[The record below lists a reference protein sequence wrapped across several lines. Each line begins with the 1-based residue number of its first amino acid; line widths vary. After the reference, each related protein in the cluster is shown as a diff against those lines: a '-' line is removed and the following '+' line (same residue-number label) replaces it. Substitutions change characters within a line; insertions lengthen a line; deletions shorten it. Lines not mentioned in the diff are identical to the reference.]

1 MSNAKVKELI
11 NSVDL
16 KELAAAVKD
25 AGDEVRNK
33 IIPNMTKT
41 VKSQFAQFEE
51 EVKKVKK
58 SDLKDMKSKIEKE
71 LKNFWK

>member
-16 KELAAAVKD
+16 KALAAAMKD
-25 AGDEVRNK
+25 ARDEVRDK
-33 IIPNMTKT
+33 VIPNMTKT
-41 VKSQFAQFEE
+41 IKTQFEQFEE

-58 SDLKDMKSKIEKE
+58 SDLKDFKTRIEKE
-71 LKNFWK
+71 LKNLWK